1 MTVVAIVDDITIMET
16 LSALV
21 AVEESRNNLQKPA
34 NYLVNPTKQYVYTMN
49 EAHAED
55 IRSALPN
62 HNVIYVGNENGFSL
76 SGIPLGGDQYIIS
89 KLQENLDKTKEVI
102 ANICKLKN
110 VQEKLI
116 LLLQCIPGRIQHL
129 LAAVP
134 IGLSRSFAEKH
145 DKAISNAV
153 AATLDLGELTERDKL
168 LMQRKISKH
177 GLGLRSME
185 KT

>member
-1 MTVVAIVDDITIMET
+1 
-16 LSALV
+16 
-21 AVEESRNNLQKPA
+21 
-34 NYLVNPTKQYVYTMN
+34 MN

-62 HNVIYVGNENGFSL
+62 HNVIYVGDKNGFSL

-89 KLQENLDKTKEVI
+89 KLQENLEKTKEVI
-102 ANICKLKN
+102 ANICKLRN
-110 VQEKLI
+110 VQEKFF
-116 LLLQCIPGRIQHL
+116 LLQCIPGRIQHL

-134 IGLSRSFAEKH
+134 IGLSRSFAEQH
-145 DKAISNAV
+145 DEAISNAV
-153 AATLDLGELTERDKL
+153 AATLDLGVLTERDKL

-185 KT
+185 KIWSFFS